1 MGVSRLQ
8 SKLNHVLWVNEAA
21 DFVGGCEQYIFNTVG
36 LLREQGI
43 RSTLLY
49 DCLQKR
55 FSADFVN
62 VFDQAFP
69 LVDVK
74 TQVADICP
82 DVVYVHRLSG
92 GKVVRELKKTGIP
105 TARFFH
111 DYQLFCPREHRYTTF
126 GRQTCSKPIGMR
138 CYFPCFG
145 FINRSDSRMGFR
157 FTFVRALR
165 SEIKA
170 NQDLDA
176 FVVGS
181 NYMAK
186 LIAENGID
194 QQRIHA
200 IPLYALPPETT
211 LSVTRE
217 PGLLLFAGQ
226 LIRSKGIDTLL
237 EALALTEHPCRL
249 AIAGHGRQEDMFRQM
264 VKNLGIEERVS
275 FLGKLSHE
283 ELAEWFSKATC
294 VVVPSRYPE
303 TFGLVGPEAMRYGA
317 AIVGTSVGAISEW
330 LDDGVTGILVPPN
343 DARALAGAIGRL
355 VQDPQRAVEMGAAGK
370 RRYLEHF
377 MPEMHIKILLALFRG
392 LVRKGGVRV

>member
-1 MGVSRLQ
+1 
-8 SKLNHVLWVNEAA
+8 
-21 DFVGGCEQYIFNTVG
+21 
-36 LLREQGI
+36 
-43 RSTLLY
+43 
-49 DCLQKR
+49 
-55 FSADFVN
+55 
-62 VFDQAFP
+62 
-69 LVDVK
+69 
-74 TQVADICP
+74 
-82 DVVYVHRLSG
+82 
-92 GKVVRELKKTGIP
+92 
-105 TARFFH
+105 
-111 DYQLFCPREHRYTTF
+111 
-126 GRQTCSKPIGMR
+126 
-138 CYFPCFG
+138 
-145 FINRSDSRMGFR
+145 MGFR
-157 FTFVRALR
+157 LTFVRTLR

-194 QQRIHA
+194 HQRIHA

-217 PGLLLFAGQ
+217 PDLLLFAGQ

-283 ELAEWFSKATC
+283 DLAEWFSKAAC

-317 AIVGTSVGAISEW
+317 ALIGTKVGAIEEW
-330 LDDGVTGILVPPN
+330 LEDGVTGITVPPN
-343 DARALAGAIGRL
+343 DSHAMARAIDQISENPEMA
-355 VQDPQRAVEMGAAGK
+355 VQMGMAGK
-370 RRYLEHF
+370 KRYEESYR
-377 MPEMHIKILLALFRG
+377 PVGHIHALCALFET
-392 LVRKGGVRV
+392 LVEVGARRV